1 SLNPI
6 VLHIIKP
13 EFPLPLDP
21 DFFLNRIDA
30 DTLINWGYADAKR
43 YLENQT
49 PFDFTNASYTATLM
63 KNADAVLHFRQ
74 QFEGK
79 ASLDGKQEK
88 IIIRLSIFI
97 RKEKEKI
104 SQEQFASI
112 QIGEKSIP
120 GYRNQLSPK
129 GKGII
134 FSEFDFLLNRRT
146 GHVLLELHFSS
157 VWEMQ
162 WGLAFKSAK
171 AKLQAETSFE
181 FMLYQAALNR
191 IKNAFYLN
199 VKAETG
205 WFKKQH
211 LKKELLKTLL
221 NE

>member
-79 ASLDGKQEK
+79 ASLDGKPEK
-88 IIIRLSIFI
+88 ITIRLSVFI

-104 SQEQFASI
+104 SMEQFASI
-112 QIGEKSIP
+112 QIGEKCIP

-129 GKGII
+129 GKGIV
-134 FSEFDFLLNRRT
+134 FSEFDLRLDRRT
-146 GHVLLELHFSS
+146 GHVLLELHSSS
-157 VWEMQ
+157 VWEIQ
-162 WGLAFKSAK
+162 WGLALNSAK
-171 AKLQAETSFE
+171 AKLQAESASE
-181 FMLYQAALNR
+181 FMHYQPALSR

-205 WFKKQH
+205 RFAKQR
-211 LKKELLKTLL
+211 LKK
-221 NE
+221 